1 MPLTKSTP
9 AKQWIHD
16 FVHSKNKKFEGK
28 SKKERIKQALGAY
41 YAKQRNESYVF
52 ENHDSEA
59 HELHTYADN
68 HSRLYK
74 TSHVP
79 VAKNLEKKF
88 KKGTYDHEKAKKLWK
103 YHADRAA
110 HEYAKEH
117 GSPGQKGHHIFSS
130 TARKNAASRMADAHH
145 AEMKAGNFHEG
156 IDHITEKAKWRSS
169 SAVEPNPRH
178 DEYEYDKKD
187 PYRTSPIKSKADT
200 EHPYAS
206 LSTRPQPHIATK
218 GPNKGKMT
226 KQSAASLKNR
236 IKASLHHEET
246 HTGKVP
252 PSTVSA
258 TEGAMKTPNPKYRNM
273 VMVTL
278 KQPKTLKGKLSKK
291 GGGGVFRIHKDT
303 YNANRTKYDLA
314 EAPDAALAQQQKQ
327 VDQRKEQLKKQIA
340 ARVAQK
346 QMQVMQQ
353 KAQKRLSMIK
363 AGDNAVEIKNM
374 KGKCSCNHED
384 TTNCPVH
391 GKSDQ
396 ATAKKTIVDMNPQSM
411 Y

>member
-1 MPLTKSTP
+1 
-9 AKQWIHD
+9 
-16 FVHSKNKKFEGK
+16 
-28 SKKERIKQALGAY
+28 
-41 YAKQRNESYVF
+41 
-52 ENHDSEA
+52 
-59 HELHTYADN
+59 
-68 HSRLYK
+68 
-74 TSHVP
+74 
-79 VAKNLEKKF
+79 
-88 KKGTYDHEKAKKLWK
+88 
-103 YHADRAA
+103 
-110 HEYAKEH
+110 
-117 GSPGQKGHHIFSS
+117 
-130 TARKNAASRMADAHH
+130 
-145 AEMKAGNFHEG
+145 
-156 IDHITEKAKWRSS
+156 
-169 SAVEPNPRH
+169 
-178 DEYEYDKKD
+178 
-187 PYRTSPIKSKADT
+187 
-200 EHPYAS
+200 
-206 LSTRPQPHIATK
+206 
-218 GPNKGKMT
+218 
-226 KQSAASLKNR
+226 
-236 IKASLHHEET
+236 
-246 HTGKVP
+246 
-252 PSTVSA
+252 
-258 TEGAMKTPNPKYRNM
+258 MKTPNPKYRNM

>member
-41 YAKQRNESYVF
+41 YAKQRNESYVS
-52 ENHDSEA
+52 ENHDIA
-59 HELHTYADN
+59 
-68 HSRLYK
+68 
-74 TSHVP
+74 
-79 VAKNLEKKF
+79 
-88 KKGTYDHEKAKKLWK
+88 
-103 YHADRAA
+103 
-110 HEYAKEH
+110 
-117 GSPGQKGHHIFSS
+117 
-130 TARKNAASRMADAHH
+130 
-145 AEMKAGNFHEG
+145 
-156 IDHITEKAKWRSS
+156 EKAKWRSS